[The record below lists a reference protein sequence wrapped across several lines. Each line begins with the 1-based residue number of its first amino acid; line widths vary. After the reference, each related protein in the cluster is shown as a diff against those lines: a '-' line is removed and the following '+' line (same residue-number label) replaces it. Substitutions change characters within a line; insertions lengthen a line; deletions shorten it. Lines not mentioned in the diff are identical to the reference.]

1 MRLRFLLGVLLAMVG
16 VLAPTASVLACSC
29 AGGMSLAATLGGN
42 EVVLLG
48 TVVDAVEAPAGDM
61 GQQMA
66 YAVQVERSSQPVAA
80 TVEVRATFGDGGASC
95 GFEFGVGQRWFIGA
109 FEQDGVLQTNLCSGN
124 AMADELPEADVNE
137 IVAMLPAEPASEAS
151 VPVAA
156 TPEIPWGPI
165 GLGAGALLILAV
177 TVLAFR
183 AGPRQ
188 VK

>member
-1 MRLRFLLGVLLAMVG
+1 MRLRFLLSVLLAVASL
-16 VLAPTASVLACSC
+16 LAPTASVLACSC
-29 AGGMSLAATLGGN
+29 MGGMSLAATLGGN
-42 EVVLLG
+42 DVVLLG
-48 TVVDAVEAPAGDM
+48 TVVDAVEAPGGDM

-66 YAVQVERSSQPVAA
+66 YAVEVERSSQPVAA

-95 GFEFGVGQRWFIGA
+95 GFEFGVGERWFIGA

-124 AMADELPEADVNE
+124 ALADELPDADVDE
-137 IVAMLPAEPASEAS
+137 IVALLPSEPEVEPT
-151 VPVAA
+151 VPAAA
-156 TPEIPWGPI
+156 TPELPWGPI
-165 GLGAGALLILAV
+165 GLGAGALVILAI

>member
-1 MRLRFLLGVLLAMVG
+1 MRLRFALGVLLAVASL
-16 VLAPTASVLACSC
+16 LAPTASVLACSC
-29 AGGMSLAATLGGN
+29 AGGGSVAATLGGN
-42 EVVLLG
+42 ELVLLG
-48 TVVDAVEAPAGDM
+48 TVVGAAEAPVGDM

-66 YAVQVERSSQPVAA
+66 YAVDVERSSQPVAA

-124 AMADELPEADVNE
+124 ALADELPDADVDE
-137 IVAMLPAEPASEAS
+137 IVAMLPAEQESAPSAPME
-151 VPVAA
+151 A

>member
-1 MRLRFLLGVLLAMVG
+1 MRLRLLLGVLLAMATL
-16 VLAPTASVLACSC
+16 LAPTASVLACSC

-42 EVVLLG
+42 DVVLLG

-66 YAVQVERSSQPVAA
+66 YAVEVERSSQPVAA

-109 FEQDGVLQTNLCSGN
+109 YEQDGVLQTSLCSGN
-124 AMADELPEADVNE
+124 ALADELPDTDVDE
-137 IVAMLPAEPASEAS
+137 IVAMLPAEPAGEPAA
-151 VPVAA
+151 PVAV
-156 TPEIPWGPI
+156 TPDVPWGPI
-165 GLGAGALLILAV
+165 GLGVGALLILAI

-183 AGPRQ
+183 SGPRQ

>member
-1 MRLRFLLGVLLAMVG
+1 MRIRLLLGLVLATVSL
-16 VLAPTASVLACSC
+16 LAPTASVLACSC
-29 AGGMSLAATLGGN
+29 AGGMSVAATLGGN
-42 EVVLLG
+42 DVVLLG

-66 YAVQVERSSQPVAA
+66 YAVEIERASQPVAA
-80 TVEVRATFGDGGASC
+80 TVEVRATFGDGGAAC

-109 FEQDGVLQTNLCSGN
+109 YEQDGVLQTSLCSGN
-124 AMADELPEADVNE
+124 ALADELPDADVAE
-137 IVAMLPAEPASEAS
+137 IVAMLPAETEAEPTVPAA
-151 VPVAA
+151 V
-156 TPEIPWGPI
+156 TPEVPWGPI
-165 GLGAGALLILAV
+165 ALGVGAVLVLAV